1 MWPFSVRVACDGIIV
16 NLPKRDYKESRGRR
30 LRRFLLFAA
39 YLAYTWVMSDM
50 VSMPVND
57 IPEPE
62 RRSLENLL
70 GHPLTTDQQV
80 FVMVFS
86 TGKLADEATRREA
99 VQRIRSTLDNIDRY
113 RVAHEVS
120 DNEVDAAVD
129 EAMGHVR
136 PRPD

>member
-1 MWPFSVRVACDGIIV
+1 
-16 NLPKRDYKESRGRR
+16 
-30 LRRFLLFAA
+30 
-39 YLAYTWVMSDM
+39 MSDM

-80 FVMVFS
+80 FVMVYS
-86 TGKLADEATRREA
+86 AGKLADEATQRQA
-99 VQRIRSTLDNIDRY
+99 IQRIRSTLDKVDRY
-113 RVAHEVS
+113 RVAHKIP
-120 DNEVDAAVD
+120 DNEVDGAVD